1 MPVSP
6 LVDQRVVVTGGAGFL
21 GRRVVAR
28 LAERGVDVVVA
39 RSAEYDLTQPGAA
52 EQLLDDHQPSTV
64 IHLAARVGGIGY
76 NQAEPAPLY
85 LANLLMG
92 THVIEAARHAA
103 FVERTVLLGTVCS
116 YPKFTPVPFREDSL
130 WDGYPEETN
139 APYGLAKK
147 AHLVH
152 AQVNA
157 AQYGQ
162 RFAYLIPTNLFGP
175 GDKFHPAVSHVIP
188 ALIKKCVEAGERG
201 ETKVDVWGTG
211 RASREYLYVDDAA
224 EAIVLAA
231 ELDDATPG
239 TVEPMNL
246 GTDRE
251 VTIRETVETIARLVA
266 YRRRAPL
273 GSDEARWPAAPPRR
287 RVEGRAGARLAG
299 PHAVRGRPASHDRV
313 VPGQSRGSRTRSSLT
328 HPSVC
333 VHPSTEARENRGPAL
348 ERAETL
354 G

>member
-1 MPVSP
+1 M
-6 LVDQRVVVTGGAGFL
+6 
-21 GRRVVAR
+21 
-28 LAERGVDVVVA
+28 
-39 RSAEYDLTQPGAA
+39 
-52 EQLLDDHQPSTV
+52 
-64 IHLAARVGGIGY
+64 
-76 NQAEPAPLY
+76 
-85 LANLLMG
+85 
-92 THVIEAARHAA
+92 
-103 FVERTVLLGTVCS
+103 LLGTVCS
-116 YPKFTPVPFREDSL
+116 YPKFTPVPFREESL

-188 ALIKKCVEAGERG
+188 ALIKKCVEAGERD

-239 TVEPMNL
+239 TVEPINL

-266 YRRRAPL
+266 LRRRAPV

-287 RVEGRAGARLAG
+287 RVESRAGARLAG
-299 PHAVRGRPASHDRV
+299 PHAVRGRPASHHRV
-313 VPGQSRGSRTRSSLT
+313 VPGQPRGSRARSWPD
-328 HPSVC
+328 PSVLGHDAGGDGRC
-333 VHPSTEARENRGPAL
+333 SVGGGQRVDRLVGVQPAGVRDNPQLGVL
-348 ERAETL
+348 ERLRLSAEGGTRQRERVAIGTDAGDGHDPRTML
-354 G
+354 ARRTRAVGRRRRPTQPQTARRPVASPSPRGW